1 MAESGVEAKA
11 AKSLLIH
18 KYCRRHTSTFL
29 FGWKYKLKY
38 KKHKYKISKTP
49 IQKKHCK
56 SAKLPWHYNI
66 KLSFWSSSFWLHV
79 FSDFCLFDLV
89 SCSCFYFLFCL
100 FSVLL
105 TLCLFDLLSFQHF
118 IFLICCLL
126 NLWSFRLFVFF
137 YFVSFEFL
145 SFWMFLIVWLF
156 CLFDFSEGPK
166 PGTLRIFKF
175 LLQNNCFP

>member
-1 MAESGVEAKA
+1 MKVVSSFDAFETNFTLETLQECETA
-11 AKSLLIH
+11 LTLQ
-18 KYCRRHTSTFL
+18 Y
-29 FGWKYKLKY
+29 
-38 KKHKYKISKTP
+38 
-49 IQKKHCK
+49 Q
-56 SAKLPWHYNI
+56 
-66 KLSFWSSSFWLHV
+66 LSFWSSSFWLHV
-79 FSDFCLFDLV
+79 FSDFCNFDLV